1 MTDDLIE
8 EDVATVADAVP
19 LDKLVAIH
27 AKIKAKMEGLD
38 RQLAELEEQRTEIR
52 LAIKDQMKALGLT
65 SVQTS
70 TGTVSLMKK
79 TRYNTQDWDSF
90 KAFVLEHQVVDLLEK
105 RIAQSNMAQFL
116 EENPGVVPPGL
127 NSVTEFDIRVTK
139 ARK

>member
-1 MTDDLIE
+1 MVE
-8 EDVATVADAVP
+8 ETEQESVVENIP
-19 LDKLVAIH
+19 LDKLVKIH
-27 AKIKAKMEGLD
+27 SKIKAHMEALD

-52 LAIKDQMKALGLT
+52 FAIKDQMRALGLT

-70 TGTVSLMKK
+70 SGTVSLMKK

-90 KAFVLEHQVVDLLEK
+90 KTFLLEHQAVDLLEK
-105 RIAQSNMAQFL
+105 RIAQTNMAQFL
-116 EENPGVVPPGL
+116 EENPGVVPPGM

>member
-1 MTDDLIE
+1 MTEDIE
-8 EDVATVADAVP
+8 DAPEVEAFP

-27 AKIKAKMEGLD
+27 AKIKARQEMLD
-38 RQLAELEEQRTEIR
+38 KQLADLEEQREEIR
-52 LAIKDQMKALGLT
+52 MAIKDQMKALGLT
-65 SVQTS
+65 SVKTS
-70 TGTVSLMKK
+70 FGTVSLMKT

-127 NSVTEFDIRVTK
+127 NSVTGFDIRVTK

>member
-1 MTDDLIE
+1 MTEDIE
-8 EDVATVADAVP
+8 EAPEVEAIP

-27 AKIKAKMEGLD
+27 SKIKAKMEGLD
-38 RQLAELEEQRTEIR
+38 RQLAELDEQRTQVR

-105 RIAQSNMAQFL
+105 RIAQTNMAQFL

-127 NSVTEFDIRVTK
+127 NSVTGFDIRVTPI
-139 ARK
+139 RK

>member
-1 MTDDLIE
+1 MSTTDESDDDITLE
-8 EDVATVADAVP
+8 H
-19 LDKLVAIH
+19 LVRIH
-27 AKIKAKMEGLD
+27 SKIKAKIEVCD
-38 RQLAELEEQRTEIR
+38 AQIAKLEEQRTEVR
-52 LAIKDQMKALGLT
+52 LAIKDRMKAQGLKT
-65 SVQTS
+65 VNTDS
-70 TGTVSLMKK
+70 GTVSLVTK

-90 KAFVLEHQVVDLLEK
+90 KTFVIEHQVVDLLEK